1 MPKDTLRSEAFNERE
16 RRRLFNLSCI
26 SLVAAAMVFS
36 IRASVLED
44 LGVAFELN
52 AEAIGWSAG
61 ASFLAMAIA
70 IFVGSPLCDYL
81 GMGRLLGLAS
91 ILHIIGILM
100 VVFSPLIV
108 GGSSL
113 SPSTVL
119 YASWFVA
126 GMAHGLVE
134 AVINPLA
141 ATLYPSEKTHKL
153 NVLHA
158 WWPGGIVIG
167 GVLAYV
173 LRSLG
178 FGWQIRL
185 ATILLPAAT
194 YGAMILGQ
202 KFPATERVQ
211 AGVPAKDMIG
221 QAFRPL
227 FLIWFAM
234 MFLTAA
240 VELGPG
246 QWVDATLSRTVG
258 FQGILLLVYV
268 SGLMFVCRFFAG
280 AVVHRLSPVGLMWI
294 SSVLAGGG
302 LLALSHAG
310 SPVPALAAATV
321 WGIGVCYMWPTML
334 GVTSERFPRGG
345 ALLLGLMGSAG
356 NLSIQFVLPW
366 MGGIYDSFTEK
377 GVAEGMGL
385 EAARIAAAPISFRY
399 VSALAAVLVIVFGAI
414 WLRDKAR
421 GGYRVETIVK
431 ETA

>member
-1 MPKDTLRSEAFNERE
+1 LRSEAFNERE

>member
-1 MPKDTLRSEAFNERE
+1 MRRDILGNEAFNERD
-16 RRRLFNLSCI
+16 RRRLFLVSCT
-26 SLVAAAMVFS
+26 SLVTAAMVFS

-44 LGVAFELN
+44 LGQKFGLSSET
-52 AEAIGWSAG
+52 IGWSAG
-61 ASFLAMAIA
+61 ASFLALAIA
-70 IFVGSPLCDYL
+70 IFIGSPLCDYL

-91 ILHIIGILM
+91 ILHIVGIIL
-100 VVFSPLIV
+100 VI
-108 GGSSL
+108 L
-113 SPSTVL
+113 SPAVVVNSGLSAATVL

-167 GVLAYV
+167 GVLAYL

-178 FGWQIRL
+178 FGWQVRL
-185 ATILLPAAT
+185 ATILFPAVL

-211 AGVPAKDMIG
+211 AGVPAREMIG

-234 MFLTAA
+234 MFLTAC

-258 FQGILLLVYV
+258 FQAILLLVYV
-268 SGLMFVCRFFAG
+268 SGLMFVFRFFAG
-280 AVVHRLSPVGLMWI
+280 ALVHRLSPVGLMWI
-294 SSVLAGGG
+294 SSILAGVG
-302 LLALSHAG
+302 LLALSYAG
-310 SPVPALAAATV
+310 SPLPALASATI

-334 GVTSERFPRGG
+334 GVTSERFPKGG

-366 MGGIYDSFTEK
+366 MGGIYDSFTQR
-377 GVAEGMGL
+377 GVARGMEL
-385 EAARIAAAPISFRY
+385 EAARIAAAPMSFRY
-399 VSALAAVLVIVFGAI
+399 VAALSTVLVVVFGAI

-421 GGYRVETIVK
+421 GGYKVESILK